1 LKPDAQHLVRLSQD
15 FERLDKVLE
24 TLEVI
29 EDRRRVS
36 KDAQELQILATS
48 AAYELQHLY
57 TGFEKIIER
66 RLDFT
71 GSVVTPGGGYHK
83 QLLSWALNEK
93 LITSKIDTDFLT
105 DLLGF
110 RHFVRNFI
118 LGDNQGHRI
127 DLHSF
132 EIDTSGENTFGV
144 AYRAEHLSGVGMI
157 DGYQVRCVAP
167 DWMVKFHTGYPLDKN
182 DFSDVKA
189 LCEKFEIEMPEEHQA
204 YWRFLEENSIRSETI
219 NDQDAIREI
228 HRLAFGGPA
237 EAKLVDDLRQSADA
251 LISLAAERDGRIIGH
266 VLFSRL
272 KAPMKA
278 LGLAP
283 VAIHPSFQKQGVG
296 SALIR
301 EGLDRARKDGWMC
314 VFVLGDPGYY
324 GRFGF
329 RAETA
334 KGYSSPYSGDHF
346 MAAPLSEIPKSG
358 EIVYPKPFKLL
369 DS

>member
-110 RHFVRNFI
+110 RHFVRSAYGIELN
-118 LGDNQGHRI
+118 
-127 DLHSF
+127 SK
-132 EIDTSGENTFGV
+132 ETFRKV
-144 AYRAEHLSGVGMI
+144 
-157 DGYQVRCVAP
+157 Q
-167 DWMVKFHTGYPLDKN
+167 
-182 DFSDVKA
+182 KA
-189 LCEKFEIEMPEEHQA
+189 IKRWPVM
-204 YWRFLEENSIRSETI
+204 
-219 NDQDAIREI
+219 
-228 HRLAFGGPA
+228 
-237 EAKLVDDLRQSADA
+237 AK
-251 LISLAAERDGRIIGH
+251 
-266 VLFSRL
+266 RL
-272 KAPMKA
+272 KRQF
-278 LGLAP
+278 GL
-283 VAIHPSFQKQGVG
+283 
-296 SALIR
+296 SATR
-301 EGLDRARKDGWMC
+301 PNA
-314 VFVLGDPGYY
+314 
-324 GRFGF
+324 
-329 RAETA
+329 
-334 KGYSSPYSGDHF
+334 
-346 MAAPLSEIPKSG
+346 
-358 EIVYPKPFKLL
+358 
-369 DS
+369 